1 MAEGASGGAGPM
13 ETILGDARGLADA
26 VEALAEQIAR
36 GRRAGVPVLG
46 LVGVRTRGEPIAER
60 LAMRLAERLGVEVP
74 VGVVDIALHRDDLGR
89 GRRWPTLKGTDIP
102 FEVDGAEVVLVDDV
116 LYTGRTI
123 RAALNAICDLGR
135 PAVVRLAVVVDRGGR
150 ELPIRADYVG
160 LTLPEGL
167 TGRVKVRVAP
177 IDPADGVVAE
187 PEAPR

>member
-1 MAEGASGGAGPM
+1 M
-13 ETILGDARGLADA
+13 EPSERSLSDARGLAVA
-26 VEALAEQIAR
+26 IEALAEQIAG
-36 GRRAGVPVLG
+36 GRRGQEVPLG
-46 LVGVRTRGEPIAER
+46 LVGVRTRGVPIAER
-60 LAMRLAERLGVEVP
+60 LAMSLAERLGVEVK

-89 GRRWPTLKGTDIP
+89 GRRWPTLRGTDVP

-160 LTLPEGL
+160 LPLPEGL
-167 TGRVKVRVAP
+167 TGRVKVRVSP
-177 IDPADGVVAE
+177 VDPADGIVSVSE
-187 PEAPR
+187 PSR